1 MVQVRKKT
9 RVEKILLADDL
20 YILWRDGHESR
31 YDFFA
36 LRDACP
42 CASCID
48 EITGQKTLDPSS
60 IAKDIHALSCEYV
73 ETTQSV
79 SVGVMGTTQV
89 CTILNCCAKE
99 VKPS

>member
-48 EITGQKTLDPSS
+48 EITGQKKLDTSS
-60 IAKDIHALSCEYV
+60 IAKDIHALSCEYIGL
-73 ETTQSV
+73 SL
-79 SVGVMGTTQV
+79 
-89 CTILNCCAKE
+89 IHI
-99 VKPS
+99 